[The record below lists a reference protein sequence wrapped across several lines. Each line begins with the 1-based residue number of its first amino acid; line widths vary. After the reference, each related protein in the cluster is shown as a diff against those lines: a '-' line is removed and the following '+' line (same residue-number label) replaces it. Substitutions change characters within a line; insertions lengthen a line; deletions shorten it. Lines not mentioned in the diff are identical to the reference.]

1 MYNALFHNHAVKKM
15 LAGINERI
23 NDKSVSFWLSDDA
36 DDLIWDIEKFIAD
49 YRESM
54 LS

>member
-1 MYNALFHNHAVKKM
+1 MSKEQYLSMFEMIDGIRNRVCEESIFH
-15 LAGINERI
+15 IT
-23 NDKSVSFWLSDDA
+23 DDGA
-36 DDLIWDIEKFIAD
+36 DDMIWDIEKFIAD